1 MTGFAYG
8 LEAILGQVYLVA
20 EFLQHPHGHS
30 LVYRVVLGEQQP
42 TLAGARGGYLAGL
55 AFRGPRLT
63 EAEGRRERLVELG
76 LADRFREVCP
86 GVGTVSHWIY
96 EQGRYTVK
104 VEPSSG
110 MLRTFTWPPCFS
122 AM

>member
-1 MTGFAYG
+1 LAVIAVHLGHLAVHQYGVVRALTGFAYG

-42 TLAGARGGYLAGL
+42 TPAGARGGYLAGL

-63 EAEGRRERLVELG
+63 EAEGRRERLVEL
-76 LADRFREVCP
+76 
-86 GVGTVSHWIY
+86 
-96 EQGRYTVK
+96 
-104 VEPSSG
+104 
-110 MLRTFTWPPCFS
+110 
-122 AM
+122 